1 MRGEVKDMQNDESN
15 YSAVSEALWAKSI
28 GREILKFVKSRGV
41 DMGQSVQN
49 EAVEL
54 LEKIRAILDDDSL
67 ADPECFHRIDAI
79 VDAFQSAG
87 IPTARHDW

>member
-1 MRGEVKDMQNDESN
+1 MEDLRELTVQ
-15 YSAVSEALWAKSI
+15 EALWAKSM
-28 GREILKFVKSRGV
+28 GQEVLNYVKSRGV
-41 DMGQSVQN
+41 DVDRRVHD

-67 ADPECFHRIDAI
+67 SDPACFHRIDAM
-79 VDAFQSAG
+79 VDAFQTAG

>member
-1 MRGEVKDMQNDESN
+1 MDDLRGSTVQES
-15 YSAVSEALWAKSI
+15 LWARAM
-28 GREILKFVKSRGV
+28 GQEVLKFVKSRGV

-67 ADPECFHRIDAI
+67 ADPACFQRIDAI
-79 VDAFQSAG
+79 VDAFQNAG
-87 IPTARHDW
+87 ISTARHDW

>member
-1 MRGEVKDMQNDESN
+1 
-15 YSAVSEALWAKSI
+15 
-28 GREILKFVKSRGV
+28 
-41 DMGQSVQN
+41 MGQSVQN